1 MVAASVDVEA
11 MAAFPLGIIGELS
24 SQCALSL
31 TLLVFKILEYLA
43 SDRAHRQFITPQV
56 VIRIDITERL
66 SMIESKNFH
75 DVRYSYRARCAI
87 YFSFINPQ
95 PLTAISSSC
104 AIASAS
110 FLFQFPVSVTLLA
123 LAIVIFIGQLLSQL
137 CFEHQRTREPF

>member
-66 SMIESKNFH
+66 SMIESEKFH
-75 DVRYSYRARCAI
+75 DVRYSYRARWFHLLFL
-87 YFSFINPQ
+87 YQ
-95 PLTAISSSC
+95 PAASHSHIKFLCHCVSLVSISIS
-104 AIASAS
+104 
-110 FLFQFPVSVTLLA
+110 
-123 LAIVIFIGQLLSQL
+123 
-137 CFEHQRTREPF
+137 R